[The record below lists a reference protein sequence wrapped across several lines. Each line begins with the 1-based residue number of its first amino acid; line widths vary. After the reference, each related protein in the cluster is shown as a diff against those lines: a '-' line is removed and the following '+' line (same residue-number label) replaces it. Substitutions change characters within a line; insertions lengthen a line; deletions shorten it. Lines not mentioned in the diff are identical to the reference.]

1 MKKIERDNRQ
11 RGSETIGIE
20 IERWGMDCADKDP
33 RSSLIVEKSS
43 RKQKRQSRLSQH
55 SSAVPERIHPGE
67 TKNSTFN
74 ETPISSNR
82 TEDWARHEP
91 HHPPQSPLYQK
102 TPLSH
107 RNGQT
112 DLTHHNARTNPSRRR
127 RLQSQRINAAPTLG
141 AIAQSHRALRARLV
155 RRTAAPS
162 ECRAGCGSKR
172 QRPWEQRG
180 WRRSIVE
187 RRMAVEWVG
196 SGG

>member
-74 ETPISSNR
+74 ETPHLKQQNR
-82 TEDWARHEP
+82 RLGTSRTT
-91 HHPPQSPLYQK
+91 PPSPVPTKQK
-102 TPLSH
+102 TTPFPSQQPNRPHSPQCAHKPLPPPPPPKSTQQETSDGPSD
-107 RNGQT
+107 RAKPPRASCKAGTANGC
-112 DLTHHNARTNPSRRR
+112 P
-127 RLQSQRINAAPTLG
+127 
-141 AIAQSHRALRARLV
+141 V
-155 RRTAAPS
+155 
-162 ECRAGCGSKR
+162 
-172 QRPWEQRG
+172 
-180 WRRSIVE
+180 
-187 RRMAVEWVG
+187 
-196 SGG
+196 